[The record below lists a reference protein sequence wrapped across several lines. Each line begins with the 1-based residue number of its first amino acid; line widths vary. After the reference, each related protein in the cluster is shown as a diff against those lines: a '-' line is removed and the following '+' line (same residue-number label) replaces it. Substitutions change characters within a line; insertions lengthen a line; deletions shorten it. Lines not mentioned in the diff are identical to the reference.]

1 MQDRFASPNIVSCII
16 QKSLICVAILYKSGR
31 HYSYKA
37 EDDFLYSEKALELEY
52 KPFIYI
58 RDNKSSIVEL

>member
-1 MQDRFASPNIVSCII
+1 
-16 QKSLICVAILYKSGR
+16 LYSKATEPQAKTLPRAGEAQGGVVTR

-37 EDDFLYSEKALELEY
+37 ENDFPHGEKALELKY

-58 RDNKSSIVEL
+58 RDNKSSMVEL